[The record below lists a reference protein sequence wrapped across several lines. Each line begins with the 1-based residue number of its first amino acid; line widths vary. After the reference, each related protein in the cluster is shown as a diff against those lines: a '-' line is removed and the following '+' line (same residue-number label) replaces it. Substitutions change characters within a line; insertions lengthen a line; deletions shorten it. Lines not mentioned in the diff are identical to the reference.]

1 MKAIF
6 ITDKD
11 LKRYSVLDGNLDSS
25 KFMSYVE
32 IAQDI
37 HVQSYLGTDLYEK
50 IMSLIINNTIDEASN
65 AVYKTLLVSYIKPM
79 LIQWSLVQFY
89 PFVAYTIANGGVFK
103 HRSETSETV
112 SKEEVDY
119 LQEQSR
125 ITANYYSER
134 LVRFLCDKS
143 NDYPEYNTNTGSD
156 ISPSGETDFLSW
168 VI

>member
-1 MKAIF
+1 MKALF

-25 KFMSYVE
+25 KFMAYVE

-50 IMSLIINNTIDEASN
+50 IMSLIVSNTINDLSN
-65 AVYKTLLVSYIKPM
+65 EKYKTLLVSYIKPM

-125 ITANYYSER
+125 TTANYYSER
-134 LVRFLCDKS
+134 LVRFLCDRS

-168 VI
+168 II

>member
-1 MKAIF
+1 MKALF

-25 KFMSYVE
+25 KFMAYIE

-50 IMSLIINNTIDEASN
+50 IMDLILTNTLDDVAN
-65 AVYKTLLVSYIKPM
+65 DKYKTLLVDYIKPM
-79 LIQWSLVQFY
+79 HIQWSLVQYF
-89 PFVAYTIANGGVFK
+89 PFVAYTIANGGVYK
-103 HRSETSETV
+103 HSSENSETV

-119 LQEQSR
+119 LQEQAR
-125 ITANYYSER
+125 TTANYYTER
-134 LVRFLCDKS
+134 LNRYLCDKS

-156 ISPSGETDFLSW
+156 ISPNGSTDFLSW